1 MSTLAKIANETG
13 LSRATVSNI
22 LNGRN
27 KENWAS
33 TVKRG
38 EEVREVARR
47 LGYQP
52 NSAAIATKTGRY
64 GCVALL
70 LSTKPFCSTLPQEV
84 WRGIG
89 DELARHNN
97 HLALFQL
104 PDEEL
109 TDEARLPKIL
119 REWMADGMLIDYT
132 HLIPSRLI
140 ELLRAHHLPVVWLN
154 SKQTENCVYP
164 DDFGAGQDAA
174 RRLLELGHRN
184 LAYFDMSDATLR
196 VRGQPHYSVFDR
208 QSGFESVVRAAVLEP
223 QIWTHDV
230 PKKSRVEWLKTQ
242 LEGAN
247 RPSAVA
253 CYGLED
259 AQFVQMAATQNGL
272 ELPRDLSILTFGG
285 APEQSL
291 GLDLA
296 TLVIPHFQLGLAAA
310 RMLLARIENPDRPME
325 PQVLPFEWKKGASLA
340 PFKK

>member
-1 MSTLAKIANETG
+1 MSTLAKIADETG

-33 TVKRG
+33 TVKRS

-132 HLIPSRLI
+132 HLIPPRLI
-140 ELLRAHHLPVVWLN
+140 ELLRAHHLPVAWLN
-154 SKQTENCVYP
+154 SKQDENCVYP
-164 DDFGAGQDAA
+164 DDFAAGQHAA

-196 VRGQPHYSVFDR
+196 VEGQPHYSVFDR
-208 QSGFESVVRAAVLEP
+208 QAGWESVVREAGLQP
-223 QIWTHDV
+223 QIWTQDV
-230 PKKSRVEWLKTQ
+230 PKKSRVAWLQEQ
-242 LEGAN
+242 LKRSD
-247 RPSAVA
+247 RPSAA
-253 CYGLED
+253 TCYGIED
-259 AQFVQMAATQNGL
+259 AQFLQMAATKNGL
-272 ELPRDLSILTFGG
+272 ELPRDLSVVTFGG
-285 APEQSL
+285 APEHSL

-296 TLVIPHFQLGLAAA
+296 TFVIPHYELGLAAT
-310 RMLLARIENPDRPME
+310 RMLLSRIENPALSLK
-325 PQVLPFEWKKGASLA
+325 PQVLPFRWEKGASLA
-340 PFKK
+340 PLK